1 MKRDGDK
8 DVGAAAATV
17 GQQQQNRYLP
27 GFVVR
32 PGDLKRLRGKGMPK
46 RGVPGAYGDL
56 YIRFSVAF
64 PTEDYMSSLTEE
76 QRAQLAA
83 LLPKAPEFPWKQTPD
98 TTAVDS
104 SSDTCT
110 DGSSTATATA
120 GTAAGST
127 TIEAVVEAP
136 DPMVVRAIERG
147 SLSGHGREEHAANSF
162 MRFFV

>member
-1 MKRDGDK
+1 MYALYWLLT
-8 DVGAAAATV
+8 AAVNLCQWLQTHHNASH
-17 GQQQQNRYLP
+17 Q
-27 GFVVR
+27 
-32 PGDLKRLRGKGMPK
+32 
-46 RGVPGAYGDL
+46 
-56 YIRFSVAF
+56 
-64 PTEDYMSSLTEE
+64 DYMSSLTEE

-98 TTAVDS
+98 TTATDT

-110 DGSSTATATA
+110 DSSTSADTATA
-120 GTAAGST
+120 GTATGST

-147 SLSGHGREEHAANSF
+147 TLSGHDREEHAANSF

>member
-1 MKRDGDK
+1 MPCSSYMY
-8 DVGAAAATV
+8 ALYWLLPTNNL
-17 GQQQQNRYLP
+17 GQC
-27 GFVVR
+27 
-32 PGDLKRLRGKGMPK
+32 LRTHHNVSHQG
-46 RGVPGAYGDL
+46 
-56 YIRFSVAF
+56 
-64 PTEDYMSSLTEE
+64 YMSSLTEE
-76 QRAQLAA
+76 QRAQLAS
-83 LLPKAPEFPWKQTPD
+83 LLPQAPEFPWKQTPD

-120 GTAAGST
+120 GTATGST

-147 SLSGHGREEHAANSF
+147 SLSGHDREEHAANSF